1 MTNRETPA
9 TIGQRILALRR
20 AAGLSQEALAA
31 AVGVSRQALGKW
43 EADQSLPGLDNLLAL
58 AEALHTSCDE
68 LLTGRPLSPE
78 AAPAPA
84 LSAEGMQALL
94 DAREARDAKR
104 RRISLAVGGGVALAL
119 AAALLGV
126 GLYAGGRMDDL
137 QTRIDGVNGQVSG
150 IQSTL
155 QAQVDSMTD
164 RVQTMLDEQNSLA
177 AGESH
182 SYSDWES
189 KGRTLL
195 LTARVT
201 AKQAV
206 PGARARLIVTGRTYS
221 GAETGQAQTLEMT
234 DEGGG
239 VFTVSGRVATA
250 DELTATF
257 QLESPDGTVQNQQV
271 WSDHA
276 PHRQF
281 EPIVELG
288 SGIDGQYIQ
297 FETEKG
303 QIRFDGSVGLSLGAT
318 DYAWP
323 VEAEMRLEIGGQ
335 VMETYPLT
343 DVAEEFKVAQDPDD
357 GRAELVTGA
366 TITFFWTPKAYPWR
380 DGQSVAIIARVA
392 DSKGNVYE
400 RRMDLISN

>member
-20 AAGLSQEALAA
+20 AAGMSQEALAA

-68 LLTGRPLSPE
+68 LLTGRPLSSEQP
-78 AAPAPA
+78 PAPS

-94 DAREARDAKR
+94 DARETRETKR
-104 RRISLAVGGGVALAL
+104 RRISLAAGGGVALVL
-119 AAALLGV
+119 AAALLCV
-126 GLYAGGRMDDL
+126 GLYAGSRMDDL
-137 QTRIDGVNGQVSG
+137 QNRIDGVNGQVAG
-150 IQSTL
+150 MQSTL
-155 QAQVDSMTD
+155 QAQVDSMTN

-189 KGRTLL
+189 GSRTLL

-201 AKQAV
+201 AKQSV
-206 PGARARLIVTGRTYS
+206 PGASARLIVTATYPTDTHS
-221 GAETGQAQTLEMT
+221 AVTLEMA

-239 VFTVSGRVATA
+239 VFAVSGRVPTA

-257 QLESPDGTVQNQQV
+257 QLESPDGTVQNQQL
-271 WSDHA
+271 WSDYA
-276 PHRQF
+276 PHGQF

-288 SGIDGQYIQ
+288 GGIDGQLIR
-297 FETEKG
+297 FETQNG
-303 QIRFDGSVGLSLGAT
+303 QIRFDGDVGLSLGAIE
-318 DYAWP
+318 YAWP
-323 VEAEMRLEIGGQ
+323 VEAEMRLEINGQ
-335 VMETYPLT
+335 VVETYPLT
-343 DVAEEFKVAQDPDD
+343 DLEEDFQVAQNPDD
-357 GRAELVTGA
+357 GRSELAIGA
-366 TITFFWTPKAYPWR
+366 TVTFFWTPQAHPWKA
-380 DGQSVAIIARVA
+380 DQSVIITARVV
-392 DSKGNVYE
+392 DSQGNVYE
-400 RRMDLISN
+400 RQMDLIS

>member
-20 AAGLSQEALAA
+20 AAGMSQEALAA

-78 AAPAPA
+78 QPPAPS

-94 DAREARDAKR
+94 DARETRETKR
-104 RRISLAVGGGVALAL
+104 RRISLAAGGGVALVL
-119 AAALLGV
+119 AAALLCV
-126 GLYAGGRMDDL
+126 GLYAGSRMDDL
-137 QTRIDGVNGQVSG
+137 QNRIDGVNGQVAWM
-150 IQSTL
+150 QSTL
-155 QAQVDSMTD
+155 QAQVDSMTN

-182 SYSDWES
+182 SYSNWES
-189 KGRTLL
+189 DTRTLL

-201 AKQAV
+201 AKQSV
-206 PGARARLIVTGRTYS
+206 PGASARLIVTATYPTDTHS
-221 GAETGQAQTLEMT
+221 AVTLEMT

-239 VFTVSGRVATA
+239 VFAVSGRVPTA

-257 QLESPDGTVQNQQV
+257 QLESPDGTVQNQQL
-271 WSDHA
+271 WSDYA
-276 PHRQF
+276 PHGQF
-281 EPIVELG
+281 EPIMELG
-288 SGIDGQYIQ
+288 SGIDGQLIR
-297 FETEKG
+297 FETQNG
-303 QIRFDGSVGLSLGAT
+303 QIRFSGDVGLSLGAT
-318 DYAWP
+318 EYAWP

-335 VMETYPLT
+335 VVETYPLT
-343 DVAEEFKVAQDPDD
+343 DLEEDFQVAQNPDD
-357 GRAELVTGA
+357 GRSELAIGA
-366 TITFFWTPKAYPWR
+366 TITFFWTPQAHPWEA
-380 DGQSVAIIARVA
+380 DQSVIITARVV
-392 DSKGNVYE
+392 DSQGNVYE
-400 RRMDLISN
+400 RQMDLIS

>member
-20 AAGLSQEALAA
+20 AAGMSQEALAA

-68 LLTGRPLSPE
+68 LLTGRPLSSEQP
-78 AAPAPA
+78 PAPS

-94 DAREARDAKR
+94 DARETRETKR
-104 RRISLAVGGGVALAL
+104 RRISLAAGGGVALVL
-119 AAALLGV
+119 AAALLCV
-126 GLYAGGRMDDL
+126 GLYAGSRMDDL
-137 QTRIDGVNGQVSG
+137 QNRIDGVNGQVAG
-150 IQSTL
+150 MQSTL
-155 QAQVDSMTD
+155 QAQVDSMTN

-189 KGRTLL
+189 GSRTLL

-201 AKQAV
+201 AKQSV
-206 PGARARLIVTGRTYS
+206 PGARARLIVAGRTYS
-221 GAETGQAQTLEMT
+221 GETGQVDTLEMT

-257 QLESPDGTVQNQQV
+257 QLESPDGTVQNQQL
-271 WSDHA
+271 WSDYA
-276 PHRQF
+276 PHGQF

-288 SGIDGQYIQ
+288 GGIDGQLIR
-297 FETEKG
+297 FETQNG
-303 QIRFDGSVGLSLGAT
+303 QIRFDGDVGLSLGAT
-318 DYAWP
+318 EYAWP
-323 VEAEMRLEIGGQ
+323 VEAEMRLEINGQ
-335 VMETYPLT
+335 VVETYPLT
-343 DVAEEFKVAQDPDD
+343 DLEEDFQVAQNPDD
-357 GRAELVTGA
+357 GRSELAIGA
-366 TITFFWTPKAYPWR
+366 TITFFWTPQAHPWKA
-380 DGQSVAIIARVA
+380 DQSVIITARVV
-392 DSKGNVYE
+392 DSQGNVYE
-400 RRMDLISN
+400 RQMELIS

>member
-20 AAGLSQEALAA
+20 AAGMSQEALAA

-68 LLTGRPLSPE
+68 LLTGRPLSSEQP
-78 AAPAPA
+78 PAPS

-94 DAREARDAKR
+94 DARETRETKR
-104 RRISLAVGGGVALAL
+104 RRISLAAGVGVALVL
-119 AAALLGV
+119 AAALLCV
-126 GLYAGGRMDDL
+126 GLYAGSRMDDL
-137 QTRIDGVNGQVSG
+137 QNRIDGVNGQVAG
-150 IQSTL
+150 MQSTL
-155 QAQVDSMTD
+155 QAQVDSMTN

-182 SYSDWES
+182 SYSEWES
-189 KGRTLL
+189 GSRTLL

-201 AKQAV
+201 AKQSV
-206 PGARARLIVTGRTYS
+206 PGARARLIVAGRTYS
-221 GAETGQAQTLEMT
+221 GETGQVDTLEMT

-257 QLESPDGTVQNQQV
+257 QLESPDGTVQNQQL
-271 WSDHA
+271 WSDYA
-276 PHRQF
+276 PHGQF

-288 SGIDGQYIQ
+288 GGIDGQLIR
-297 FETEKG
+297 FETQNG
-303 QIRFDGSVGLSLGAT
+303 QIRFDGDVGLSLGAT
-318 DYAWP
+318 EYAWP
-323 VEAEMRLEIGGQ
+323 VEAEMRLEINGQ
-335 VMETYPLT
+335 VVETYPLT
-343 DVAEEFKVAQDPDD
+343 DLEEDFQVAQNPDD
-357 GRAELVTGA
+357 GRSELAIGA
-366 TITFFWTPKAYPWR
+366 TVTFFWTPQAHPWKA
-380 DGQSVAIIARVA
+380 DQSVIITARVM
-392 DSKGNVYE
+392 DSQGNVYE
-400 RRMDLISN
+400 RQMELIS

>member
-20 AAGLSQEALAA
+20 AAGMSQEALAA

-68 LLTGRPLSPE
+68 LLTGRPLSSEQP
-78 AAPAPA
+78 PAPS

-94 DAREARDAKR
+94 DARETREAKR
-104 RRISLAVGGGVALAL
+104 RRISLAAGGGVALVL
-119 AAALLGV
+119 AAALLCV
-126 GLYAGGRMDDL
+126 GLYAGSRMDDL
-137 QTRIDGVNGQVSG
+137 QNRIDGVNGQVAG
-150 IQSTL
+150 MQSTL
-155 QAQVDSMTD
+155 QAQVDSMTN

-189 KGRTLL
+189 GSRTLL

-201 AKQAV
+201 AKQSV
-206 PGARARLIVTGRTYS
+206 PGARARLIVAGRTYS
-221 GAETGQAQTLEMT
+221 GETGQVDTLEMT

-257 QLESPDGTVQNQQV
+257 QLESPDGTVQNQQL
-271 WSDHA
+271 WSDYV
-276 PHRQF
+276 PHGQF

-288 SGIDGQYIQ
+288 GGIDGQLIR
-297 FETEKG
+297 FETQNG
-303 QIRFDGSVGLSLGAT
+303 QIRFDGDVGLSLGAT
-318 DYAWP
+318 EYAWP
-323 VEAEMRLEIGGQ
+323 VEAEMRLEINGQ
-335 VMETYPLT
+335 VVETYPLT
-343 DVAEEFKVAQDPDD
+343 DLEEDFQVAQNPDD
-357 GRAELVTGA
+357 GRSELAIGA
-366 TITFFWTPKAYPWR
+366 TVTFFWTPQAHPWKA
-380 DGQSVAIIARVA
+380 DQSVIITARVV
-392 DSKGNVYE
+392 DSQGNVYE
-400 RRMDLISN
+400 RQMELIS

>member
-20 AAGLSQEALAA
+20 AAGMSQEALAA

-68 LLTGRPLSPE
+68 LLTGRPLSQQE
-78 AAPAPA
+78 APAPA

-94 DAREARDAKR
+94 DAREARETR
-104 RRISLAVGGGVALAL
+104 RRRKSLAAGGGVALAL
-119 AAALLGV
+119 AAALLCV
-126 GLYAGGRMDDL
+126 GLYAGSRMDDL
-137 QTRIDGVNGQVSG
+137 QNRIDGVNGQVAG
-150 IQSTL
+150 MQGTL
-155 QAQVDSMTD
+155 QAQVDSMTN

-189 KGRTLL
+189 DTRTLL

-201 AKQAV
+201 AKQSV
-206 PGARARLIVTGRTYS
+206 PGASARLIVTATYPTDTHS
-221 GAETGQAQTLEMT
+221 AVTLEMT

-239 VFTVSGRVATA
+239 VFAVSGRVPTA

-257 QLESPDGTVQNQQV
+257 QLESLDGTVQNQQL
-271 WSDHA
+271 WSDYA
-276 PHRQF
+276 PHGQF
-281 EPIVELG
+281 EPIMELG
-288 SGIDGQYIQ
+288 SGIDGQLIR

-303 QIRFDGSVGLSLGAT
+303 QIRFDGDVGLSLGAT
-318 DYAWP
+318 EYAWP
-323 VEAEMRLEIGGQ
+323 VEAEMQLEIGGQ
-335 VMETYPLT
+335 VVETYPLT
-343 DVAEEFKVAQDPDD
+343 EIDKDLADARNPDD
-357 GRAELVTGA
+357 EGRAELVHDA
-366 TITFFWTPKAYPWR
+366 TITYYWTPQAHPWQE
-380 DGQSVAIIARVA
+380 GQSVVITAQMTAS
-392 DSKGNVYE
+392 DGSVYE
-400 RRMDLISN
+400 RQLTLIS

>member
-20 AAGLSQEALAA
+20 AAGMSQEALAA

-78 AAPAPA
+78 QPSAPS

-94 DAREARDAKR
+94 DARETRETKR
-104 RRISLAVGGGVALAL
+104 RRISLAAGGGVALVL
-119 AAALLGV
+119 AAALLCV
-126 GLYAGGRMDDL
+126 GLYAGSRMDDL
-137 QTRIDGVNGQVSG
+137 QNRIDGVNGQVAG
-150 IQSTL
+150 MQSTL
-155 QAQVDSMTD
+155 QVQVDSMTN

-182 SYSDWES
+182 GYSNWES
-189 KGRTLL
+189 DTRTLL

-201 AKQAV
+201 AKQSV
-206 PGARARLIVTGRTYS
+206 PGASARLIVTATYPTDTHS
-221 GAETGQAQTLEMT
+221 AVTLEMT

-239 VFTVSGRVATA
+239 VFAVSGRVPTA

-257 QLESPDGTVQNQQV
+257 QLESPDGTVQNQQL
-271 WSDHA
+271 WSDYA
-276 PHRQF
+276 PHGQF
-281 EPIVELG
+281 EPIMELG
-288 SGIDGQYIQ
+288 SGIDGQLIR
-297 FETEKG
+297 FETQNG
-303 QIRFDGSVGLSLGAT
+303 QIRFSGDVGLSLGAT
-318 DYAWP
+318 EYAWP

-335 VMETYPLT
+335 VVETYPLT
-343 DVAEEFKVAQDPDD
+343 DLEEDFQVAQNPDD
-357 GRAELVTGA
+357 GRSELAIGA
-366 TITFFWTPKAYPWR
+366 TITFFWTPQAHPWEA
-380 DGQSVAIIARVA
+380 DQSVIITARVV
-392 DSKGNVYE
+392 DSQGNVYE
-400 RRMDLISN
+400 RQMDLIS

>member
-20 AAGLSQEALAA
+20 AAGMSQEALAA

-43 EADQSLPGLDNLLAL
+43 ESDQSLPGLDNLLAL

-78 AAPAPA
+78 QPPAPS

-94 DAREARDAKR
+94 DARETREAKR
-104 RRISLAVGGGVALAL
+104 RRISLAAGGGVALVL
-119 AAALLGV
+119 AAALLCV
-126 GLYAGGRMDDL
+126 GLYAGSRMDDL
-137 QTRIDGVNGQVSG
+137 QNRIDGVNGQVAG
-150 IQSTL
+150 MQSTL
-155 QAQVDSMTD
+155 QAQVDSMTN

-182 SYSDWES
+182 SYSEWES
-189 KGRTLL
+189 DTRTLL

-201 AKQAV
+201 AKQSV
-206 PGARARLIVTGRTYS
+206 PGARARLIVAGRTYN
-221 GAETGQAQTLEMT
+221 GETGQADTLEMT

-257 QLESPDGTVQNQQV
+257 QLENPDGTVQNQQL
-271 WSDHA
+271 WSDYA
-276 PHRQF
+276 PHGQF

-288 SGIDGQYIQ
+288 GGIDGQLIR
-297 FETEKG
+297 FETQNG
-303 QIRFDGSVGLSLGAT
+303 QIRFDGDVGLSLGAT
-318 DYAWP
+318 EYAWP
-323 VEAEMRLEIGGQ
+323 VEAEMRLEIDGQ
-335 VMETYPLT
+335 VVETFPI
-343 DVAEEFKVAQDPDD
+343 P
-357 GRAELVTGA
+357 ELYKDFVPTEDSYTGDQAVFVGSTVTY
-366 TITFFWTPKAYPWR
+366 FWTPQAHPWKA
-380 DGQSVAIIARVA
+380 DQSVIITARVV
-392 DSKGNVYE
+392 DSQGNVYE
-400 RRMDLISN
+400 RQMELIS

>member
-20 AAGLSQEALAA
+20 AAGMSQEALAA

-68 LLTGRPLSPE
+68 LLTGRPLSSEQP
-78 AAPAPA
+78 PAPS

-94 DAREARDAKR
+94 DARETRETKR
-104 RRISLAVGGGVALAL
+104 RRISLAAGGGVALVL
-119 AAALLGV
+119 AAALLCV
-126 GLYAGGRMDDL
+126 GLYAGSRMDDL
-137 QTRIDGVNGQVSG
+137 QNRIDGVNGQVAG
-150 IQSTL
+150 MQSTL
-155 QAQVDSMTD
+155 QAQVDSMTN

-182 SYSDWES
+182 SYSEWES
-189 KGRTLL
+189 GSRTLL

-201 AKQAV
+201 AKQSV
-206 PGARARLIVTGRTYS
+206 PGASARLIVTATYPTDTHS
-221 GAETGQAQTLEMT
+221 AVTLEMT

-257 QLESPDGTVQNQQV
+257 QLESPDGTVQNQQL
-271 WSDHA
+271 WSDYA
-276 PHRQF
+276 PHGQF

-288 SGIDGQYIQ
+288 GGIDGQLIR
-297 FETEKG
+297 FETQNG
-303 QIRFDGSVGLSLGAT
+303 QIRFDGDVGLSLGAT
-318 DYAWP
+318 EYAWP
-323 VEAEMRLEIGGQ
+323 VEAEMRLEINGQ
-335 VMETYPLT
+335 VVETFPI
-343 DVAEEFKVAQDPDD
+343 P
-357 GRAELVTGA
+357 ELYKDFVPTEDSYTGDQAVFVGSTVTY
-366 TITFFWTPKAYPWR
+366 FWTPQAHPWKA
-380 DGQSVAIIARVA
+380 DQSVIITARVV
-392 DSKGNVYE
+392 DSQGNVYE
-400 RRMDLISN
+400 RQMELIS

>member
-20 AAGLSQEALAA
+20 TAGMSQEALAA

-68 LLTGRPLSPE
+68 LLTGRPLSSEQP
-78 AAPAPA
+78 PAPS

-94 DAREARDAKR
+94 DARETRETKR
-104 RRISLAVGGGVALAL
+104 RRISLAAGGGVALVL
-119 AAALLGV
+119 AAALLCV
-126 GLYAGGRMDDL
+126 GLYAGSRMDDL
-137 QTRIDGVNGQVSG
+137 QNRIDGVNGQVAG
-150 IQSTL
+150 MQGTL
-155 QAQVDSMTD
+155 QAQVDSMTN

-182 SYSDWES
+182 SYSEWES
-189 KGRTLL
+189 GSRTLL

-201 AKQAV
+201 AKQSV
-206 PGARARLIVTGRTYS
+206 PGASARLIVTATYPTDTHS
-221 GAETGQAQTLEMT
+221 AVTLEMT

-257 QLESPDGTVQNQQV
+257 QLESPDGTVQNQQL
-271 WSDHA
+271 WSDYA
-276 PHRQF
+276 PHGQF

-288 SGIDGQYIQ
+288 GGIDGQLIR
-297 FETEKG
+297 FETQNG
-303 QIRFDGSVGLSLGAT
+303 QIRFDGDVGLSLGAT
-318 DYAWP
+318 EYAWP
-323 VEAEMRLEIGGQ
+323 VEAEMQLEIGGQ
-335 VMETYPLT
+335 VVETFPI
-343 DVAEEFKVAQDPDD
+343 P
-357 GRAELVTGA
+357 ELYKDFVPTEDSYTGDQAVFVGSTVTY
-366 TITFFWTPKAYPWR
+366 FWTPQAHPWKA
-380 DGQSVAIIARVA
+380 DQSVIITARVV
-392 DSKGNVYE
+392 DSQGNVYE
-400 RRMDLISN
+400 RQMELIS

>member
-20 AAGLSQEALAA
+20 AAGMSQEALAA

-78 AAPAPA
+78 QPPAPS

-94 DAREARDAKR
+94 DARETRETKR
-104 RRISLAVGGGVALAL
+104 RRISLAAGGGVALVL
-119 AAALLGV
+119 AAALLCV
-126 GLYAGGRMDDL
+126 GLHAGSRMDDL
-137 QTRIDGVNGQVSG
+137 QNRIDGVNGQVAWM
-150 IQSTL
+150 QSTL
-155 QAQVDSMTD
+155 QAQVDSMTN

-182 SYSDWES
+182 SYSNWES
-189 KGRTLL
+189 DTRTLL

-201 AKQAV
+201 AKQSV
-206 PGARARLIVTGRTYS
+206 PGASARLIVTATYPTDTHS
-221 GAETGQAQTLEMT
+221 AVTLEMT

-239 VFTVSGRVATA
+239 VFAVSGRVPTA

-257 QLESPDGTVQNQQV
+257 QLESPDGTVQNQQL
-271 WSDHA
+271 WSDYA
-276 PHRQF
+276 PHGQF
-281 EPIVELG
+281 EPIMELG
-288 SGIDGQYIQ
+288 SGIDGQLIR
-297 FETEKG
+297 FETQNG
-303 QIRFDGSVGLSLGAT
+303 QIRFSGDVGLSLGAT
-318 DYAWP
+318 EYAWP

-335 VMETYPLT
+335 VVETYPLT
-343 DVAEEFKVAQDPDD
+343 DLEEDFQVAQNPDD
-357 GRAELVTGA
+357 GRSELAIGA
-366 TITFFWTPKAYPWR
+366 TITFFWTPQAHPWEA
-380 DGQSVAIIARVA
+380 DQSVIITARVV
-392 DSKGNVYE
+392 DSQGNVYE
-400 RRMDLISN
+400 RQMDLIS

>member
-20 AAGLSQEALAA
+20 AAGMSQEALAA

-78 AAPAPA
+78 QPPAPS

-94 DAREARDAKR
+94 DARETREAKR
-104 RRISLAVGGGVALAL
+104 RRISLAAGGGVALVL
-119 AAALLGV
+119 AAALLCV
-126 GLYAGGRMDDL
+126 GLYAGSRMDDL
-137 QTRIDGVNGQVSG
+137 QNRIDGVNGQVAG
-150 IQSTL
+150 MQSTL
-155 QAQVDSMTD
+155 QAQVDSMTN

-182 SYSDWES
+182 SYSEWES
-189 KGRTLL
+189 GSRTLL

-201 AKQAV
+201 AKQSV
-206 PGARARLIVTGRTYS
+206 PGARARLIVAGRTYN
-221 GAETGQAQTLEMT
+221 GETGQADTLEMT

-257 QLESPDGTVQNQQV
+257 QLENPDGTVQNQQL
-271 WSDHA
+271 WSDYA
-276 PHRQF
+276 PHGQF

-288 SGIDGQYIQ
+288 GGIDGQLVR
-297 FETEKG
+297 FETQNG
-303 QIRFDGSVGLSLGAT
+303 QIRFDGDVGLSLGAT
-318 DYAWP
+318 EYAWP
-323 VEAEMRLEIGGQ
+323 VEAEMRLEIDGQ
-335 VMETYPLT
+335 VVETFPI
-343 DVAEEFKVAQDPDD
+343 P
-357 GRAELVTGA
+357 ELYKDFVPTEDSYTGDQAVFVGSTVTY
-366 TITFFWTPKAYPWR
+366 FWTPQAHPWKA
-380 DGQSVAIIARVA
+380 DQSVIITARVV
-392 DSKGNVYE
+392 DSQGNVYE
-400 RRMDLISN
+400 RQMDLIS

>member
-20 AAGLSQEALAA
+20 AAGMSQEALAA

-68 LLTGRPLSPE
+68 LLTGRPLSQQE
-78 AAPAPA
+78 APAPA

-94 DAREARDAKR
+94 DAREARETR
-104 RRISLAVGGGVALAL
+104 RRRKSLAAGGGVALAL
-119 AAALLGV
+119 AAALLCV
-126 GLYAGGRMDDL
+126 GLYAGSRMDDL
-137 QTRIDGVNGQVSG
+137 QNRIDGVNGQVAG
-150 IQSTL
+150 MQGTL
-155 QAQVDSMTD
+155 QAQVDSMTN

-182 SYSDWES
+182 SYSEWES
-189 KGRTLL
+189 DTRTLL

-201 AKQAV
+201 AKQSV
-206 PGARARLIVTGRTYS
+206 PGASARLIVAGRTYS
-221 GAETGQAQTLEMT
+221 GAETGGAETLEMT

-250 DELTATF
+250 EELTATF
-257 QLESPDGTVQNQQV
+257 QLESPDGTVQNQQL
-271 WSDHA
+271 WSDYA
-276 PHRQF
+276 PHWQF

-288 SGIDGQYIQ
+288 GGIDGQPIR

-303 QIRFDGSVGLSLGAT
+303 QIRFDGDVGLSLGAT
-318 DYAWP
+318 EYAWP

-335 VMETYPLT
+335 VVETFPI
-343 DVAEEFKVAQDPDD
+343 P
-357 GRAELVTGA
+357 ELYKDFVPTADSPTGDQAVFVGSTVTY
-366 TITFFWTPKAYPWR
+366 FWTPQAHPWEA
-380 DGQSVAIIARVA
+380 DQSVIITARVV
-392 DSKGNVYE
+392 DSQGNVYE
-400 RRMDLISN
+400 RQMDLIS

>member
-9 TIGQRILALRR
+9 TIGQRILELRR
-20 AAGLSQEALAA
+20 AAGMSQEALAA

-78 AAPAPA
+78 QPPAPS

-94 DAREARDAKR
+94 DARETREAKR
-104 RRISLAVGGGVALAL
+104 RRISLAAGGGVALVL
-119 AAALLGV
+119 AAALLCV
-126 GLYAGGRMDDL
+126 GLYAGSRMDDL
-137 QTRIDGVNGQVSG
+137 QNRIDGVNGQVAG
-150 IQSTL
+150 MQSTL
-155 QAQVDSMTD
+155 QAQVDSMTN

-182 SYSDWES
+182 SYSEWES
-189 KGRTLL
+189 GSRTLL

-201 AKQAV
+201 AKQSV
-206 PGARARLIVTGRTYS
+206 PGARARLIVAGRTYN
-221 GAETGQAQTLEMT
+221 GETGQADTLEMT

-257 QLESPDGTVQNQQV
+257 QLENPDGTVQNQQL
-271 WSDHA
+271 WSDYA
-276 PHRQF
+276 PHGQF

-288 SGIDGQYIQ
+288 GGIDGQLIR
-297 FETEKG
+297 FETQNG
-303 QIRFDGSVGLSLGAT
+303 QIRFDGDVGLSLGAT
-318 DYAWP
+318 EYAWP
-323 VEAEMRLEIGGQ
+323 VEAEMQLEIGGQ
-335 VMETYPLT
+335 VVETFPI
-343 DVAEEFKVAQDPDD
+343 P
-357 GRAELVTGA
+357 ELYKDFVPTEDSYTGDQAVFVGSTVTY
-366 TITFFWTPKAYPWR
+366 FWTPQAHPWKA
-380 DGQSVAIIARVA
+380 DQSVIITARVV
-392 DSKGNVYE
+392 DSHGNVYE
-400 RRMDLISN
+400 RQMDLIS

>member
-20 AAGLSQEALAA
+20 AAGMSQEALAA

-68 LLTGRPLSPE
+68 LLTGRPLSSEQP
-78 AAPAPA
+78 PAPS

-94 DAREARDAKR
+94 DARETRETKR
-104 RRISLAVGGGVALAL
+104 RRISLAAGGGVALVL
-119 AAALLGV
+119 AAALLCV
-126 GLYAGGRMDDL
+126 GLYAGSRMDDL
-137 QTRIDGVNGQVSG
+137 QNRIDGVNGQVAG
-150 IQSTL
+150 MQSTL
-155 QAQVDSMTD
+155 QAQVDSMTN

-182 SYSDWES
+182 SYSEWES
-189 KGRTLL
+189 GSRTLL

-201 AKQAV
+201 AKQSV
-206 PGARARLIVTGRTYS
+206 PGASARLIVTATYPTDTHS
-221 GAETGQAQTLEMT
+221 AVTLEMT

-257 QLESPDGTVQNQQV
+257 QLESPDGTVQNQQL
-271 WSDHA
+271 WSDYA
-276 PHRQF
+276 PHAEF
-281 EPIVELG
+281 EPTVELG
-288 SGIDGQYIQ
+288 GGVDGQYIR
-297 FETEKG
+297 FATKNG
-303 QIRFDGSVGLSLGAT
+303 QIRFDGEAGLSLGAT
-318 DYAWP
+318 EYAWP

-335 VMETYPLT
+335 VVETYPLT
-343 DVAEEFKVAQDPDD
+343 DLDEDFTIAQNPGDS
-357 GRAELVTGA
+357 GRAELATGA
-366 TITFFWTPKAYPWR
+366 TITYFWTPQAHPWN
-380 DGQSVAIIARVA
+380 DQTVAITAQVTY
-392 DSKGNVYE
+392 SQGVVYE
-400 RRMDLISN
+400 TRLDIIS